1 MEIIQAMELIS
12 YEVLY
17 QDVRFMDEQIE
28 QIKQVTAEDV
38 KRVANEWLGFS
49 ISFELRPSN
58 T

>member
-1 MEIIQAMELIS
+1 
-12 YEVLY
+12 
-17 QDVRFMDEQIE
+17 MDEQIE